1 MPDLREQLQQ
11 CFQGRVCL
19 MGLGN
24 VNYGDDGF
32 GVRMAERV
40 KSEVFSPKSEVRGNR
55 RAGRS
60 ADSGMG
66 TGDGGLE
73 CVIAG
78 TTPERVIG
86 RVTEQG
92 FEHLIFLDAVDF
104 GGVPGSAILLDSEQ
118 MSCRYPQI
126 STHKVSLGLLAKW
139 AESNGS
145 TKVWLLGVQP
155 ESLRPGQRLSPA
167 VETTLDVLLVLLRE
181 VSLEAFV

>member
-1 MPDLREQLQQ
+1 MPGLREQLQQ

-24 VNYGDDGF
+24 VDYGDDGF

-40 KSEVFSPKSEVRGNR
+40 MSEVRASHVAGGPADWGL
-55 RAGRS
+55 RAG
-60 ADSGMG
+60 GCG
-66 TGDGGLE
+66 PE
-73 CVIAG
+73 CVVAG

-92 FEHLIFLDAVDF
+92 FDHVIFMDAVDF
-104 GGVPGSAILLDSEQ
+104 GGVPGSAIFLDSEQ

-139 AESNGS
+139 AESNR
-145 TKVWLLGVQP
+145 TTRVWLLGVQP
-155 ESLRPGQRLSPA
+155 ESLRAGERLSPA
-167 VETTLDVLLVLLRE
+167 LQATLEVLLELLKD
-181 VSLEAFV
+181 VSRGALV